1 MSKHP
6 TGPRQ
11 KSSSREK
18 PEERN
23 PVFTGKLIGHRDG
36 FGFLKPDQGGDDVF
50 VSPREMLKAMHGD
63 RVSARLSGTDRR
75 GRPEAVIEEVLEHA
89 VSRLVG
95 RLVHERGMTLVIPE
109 DQRIKHDVVIDLGEV
124 AGAQPGQ
131 VVVVEILD
139 PPTRYTPPIGRV
151 VEILGGVDDPGMEVE
166 IAVRKFDVPWQ
177 FSAEAL
183 ALAEQLPEQIRRAD
197 LKGRV
202 DLRDLPFMTIDG
214 DDARDFDDAVYAEP
228 AGTARRA
235 STRLLVAI
243 ADVGHYV
250 HSGDALDRDA
260 YERATSV
267 YFPRRVIP
275 MLPEKLSNG
284 LCSLNPNVERLV
296 LVCDMVVSA
305 AGKVTAYQFYEAVI
319 ISAARLTYD
328 QAWSAMADP
337 EGSEANGLG
346 PLHAALMNLVRVYE
360 ALAGER
366 SERGAIE
373 LETVETYMQV
383 GTDGRIE
390 KILPRVRNNAHRL
403 IEECMLAANTSA
415 ADFLKRMK
423 RHGLYRVHEGPT
435 PERLK
440 SLRDFLKLQGLS
452 LSGGD
457 DPQPADYAEL
467 SKKLLMRPD
476 ARLLQTLLLRSM
488 QQAIYSPDNEGHFGL
503 AYEAY
508 THFTSPIRRYPD
520 LLTHRVIKAALASKN
535 YLPSFGGDDL
545 LLSPEATADASGQ
558 PPKLDADRL
567 VWWRR
572 VGDHCSAAER
582 RADAASRDVEAWLK
596 CQFMRSRVGEQFRGT
611 VTGVTSFGLFITLD
625 SLYVEGLVH
634 VSELG
639 AEYFQHNEVLHE
651 LRGERTGVRFRLYDP
666 VSVLV
671 SRVDLDGRRIEFRLV
686 PSVVRSVRKQSQPNR
701 EGAEWEA
708 PIDDLDELEGGPW
721 PAVEDDAWPERV
733 GDPLATR
740 RPALPSGL
748 AKASGLGELVK
759 PAAGLKPPKTIKPER
774 GSRAAL
780 LTELAAVTT
789 AKGGKGGKVNK
800 PSKAVK
806 AVKTVKTV
814 KATKPPKAM
823 KAAANPGQGR
833 TARKRRRSD

>member
-1 MSKHP
+1 
-6 TGPRQ
+6 
-11 KSSSREK
+11 
-18 PEERN
+18 
-23 PVFTGKLIGHRDG
+23 
-36 FGFLKPDQGGDDVF
+36 
-50 VSPREMLKAMHGD
+50 
-63 RVSARLSGTDRR
+63 
-75 GRPEAVIEEVLEHA
+75 
-89 VSRLVG
+89 
-95 RLVHERGMTLVIPE
+95 
-109 DQRIKHDVVIDLGEV
+109 
-124 AGAQPGQ
+124 
-131 VVVVEILD
+131 
-139 PPTRYTPPIGRV
+139 
-151 VEILGGVDDPGMEVE
+151 
-166 IAVRKFDVPWQ
+166 
-177 FSAEAL
+177 
-183 ALAEQLPEQIRRAD
+183 
-197 LKGRV
+197 
-202 DLRDLPFMTIDG
+202 
-214 DDARDFDDAVYAEP
+214 
-228 AGTARRA
+228 
-235 STRLLVAI
+235 
-243 ADVGHYV
+243 
-250 HSGDALDRDA
+250 
-260 YERATSV
+260 
-267 YFPRRVIP
+267 

-296 LVCDMVVSA
+296 LICDMVVSA

-319 ISAARLTYD
+319 VSAARLTYD

-337 EGSEANGLG
+337 QGIEATRLG

-360 ALAGER
+360 TLADAR

-373 LETVETYMQV
+373 LETVETFMQV

-415 ADFLKRMK
+415 ADFLRRMK

-467 SKKLLMRPD
+467 SKKLLARPD

-488 QQAIYSPDNEGHFGL
+488 QQAIYSPDNAGHFGL

-520 LLTHRVIKAALASKN
+520 LLTHRVIKAALASTN

-545 LLSPEATADASGQ
+545 LLSPEAAADTSGQ
-558 PPKLDADRL
+558 PLKLDADRL
-567 VWWRR
+567 DWWRR

-582 RADAASRDVEAWLK
+582 RADEASRDVEAWLK

-639 AEYFQHNEVLHE
+639 AEYFQYNEVLHE

-686 PSVVRSVRKQSQPNR
+686 PSVVRSVRKQSQPGR
-701 EGAEWEA
+701 DGAEWDA
-708 PIDDLDELEGGPW
+708 PAVDDLAEIEGGPW
-721 PAVEDDAWPERV
+721 PAAVEPTWPKLVSDPV
-733 GDPLATR
+733 GR
-740 RPALPSGL
+740 GGGL
-748 AKASGLGELVK
+748 RTSKK
-759 PAAGLKPPKTIKPER
+759 PAPLPES
-774 GSRAAL
+774 GATAM
-780 LTELAAVTT
+780 
-789 AKGGKGGKVNK
+789 AKGGKGGKGGK
-800 PSKAVK
+800 LSKSK
-806 AVKTVKTV
+806 
-814 KATKPPKAM
+814 PKAA
-823 KAAANPGQGR
+823 KAAKGIKVAAKAGQGR
-833 TARKRRRSD
+833 VARKRRRSD

>member
-1 MSKHP
+1 MSKHA
-6 TGPRQ
+6 TGPRH
-11 KSSSREK
+11 KSSGREK
-18 PEERN
+18 SEERN

-36 FGFLKPDQGGDDVF
+36 FGFLRPDQGGDDVF

-109 DQRIKHDVVIDLGEV
+109 DQRIKHDVVIDAGEV

-166 IAVRKFDVPWQ
+166 IAVRKFDVPSQ
-177 FSAEAL
+177 FTAEAL
-183 ALAEQLPEQIRRAD
+183 SLAEQLPEQIRRAD

-214 DDARDFDDAVYAEP
+214 EDARDFDDAVYAEP
-228 AGTARRA
+228 AGTTRRS

-250 HSGDALDRDA
+250 KSGDALDRDA

-296 LVCDMVVSA
+296 LICDMVVSA

-319 ISAARLTYD
+319 VSAARLTYD

-337 EGSEANGLG
+337 QGIEATRLG

-360 ALAGER
+360 TLAGAR

-373 LETVETYMQV
+373 LETVETFMQV

-403 IEECMLAANTSA
+403 VEECMLAANTSA
-415 ADFLKRMK
+415 ADFLRRMK

-467 SKKLLMRPD
+467 SKKLLARPD

-488 QQAIYSPDNEGHFGL
+488 QQAIYSPDNVGHFGL

-545 LLSPEATADASGQ
+545 LLSPEAADSSGQ

-567 VWWRR
+567 DWWRR

-582 RADAASRDVEAWLK
+582 RADEASRDVEAWLK

-639 AEYFQHNEVLHE
+639 AEYFQYNEVLHE

-686 PSVVRSVRKQSQPNR
+686 PSVVRSVRKQSQPSR
-701 EGAEWEA
+701 DGAEWDA
-708 PIDDLDELEGGPW
+708 PAVDDLAEIEGGPW
-721 PAVEDDAWPERV
+721 PVADEPAWPELV
-733 GDPLATR
+733 GDPVGRGGGLRSAN
-740 RPALPSGL
+740 PAPLSKSS
-748 AKASGLGELVK
+748 A
-759 PAAGLKPPKTIKPER
+759 PAM
-774 GSRAAL
+774 
-780 LTELAAVTT
+780 
-789 AKGGKGGKVNK
+789 AKGGKGEKS
-800 PSKAVK
+800 SKSK
-806 AVKTVKTV
+806 
-814 KATKPPKAM
+814 PKAA
-823 KAAANPGQGR
+823 KAAKGIKVAAKAGQGR
-833 TARKRRRSD
+833 AARKRRRSD

>member
-1 MSKHP
+1 M
-6 TGPRQ
+6 
-11 KSSSREK
+11 
-18 PEERN
+18 
-23 PVFTGKLIGHRDG
+23 
-36 FGFLKPDQGGDDVF
+36 
-50 VSPREMLKAMHGD
+50 
-63 RVSARLSGTDRR
+63 
-75 GRPEAVIEEVLEHA
+75 
-89 VSRLVG
+89 
-95 RLVHERGMTLVIPE
+95 
-109 DQRIKHDVVIDLGEV
+109 
-124 AGAQPGQ
+124 
-131 VVVVEILD
+131 
-139 PPTRYTPPIGRV
+139 
-151 VEILGGVDDPGMEVE
+151 
-166 IAVRKFDVPWQ
+166 
-177 FSAEAL
+177 
-183 ALAEQLPEQIRRAD
+183 
-197 LKGRV
+197 
-202 DLRDLPFMTIDG
+202 
-214 DDARDFDDAVYAEP
+214 
-228 AGTARRA
+228 
-235 STRLLVAI
+235 
-243 ADVGHYV
+243 GHYV
-250 HSGDALDRDA
+250 KSGDALDRDA

-296 LVCDMVVSA
+296 LICDMVVSA

-319 ISAARLTYD
+319 VSAARLTYD

-337 EGSEANGLG
+337 QGIEATRLG

-360 ALAGER
+360 TLAGAR

-373 LETVETYMQV
+373 LETVETFMQV

-415 ADFLKRMK
+415 ADFLRRMK

-467 SKKLLMRPD
+467 SKKLLARPD

-488 QQAIYSPDNEGHFGL
+488 QQAIYSPDNAGHFGL

-545 LLSPEATADASGQ
+545 LLSPEAAADSSGQ

-567 VWWRR
+567 DWWRR

-582 RADAASRDVEAWLK
+582 RADEASRDVEAWLK

-639 AEYFQHNEVLHE
+639 AEYFQYNEVLHE

-686 PSVVRSVRKQSQPNR
+686 PSVVRSVRKQSQPSR
-701 EGAEWEA
+701 DGAEWDA
-708 PIDDLDELEGGPW
+708 PAVDDLAEIEGGPW
-721 PAVEDDAWPERV
+721 PVADEPAWPELV
-733 GDPLATR
+733 GDPVGRGGGLRSAN
-740 RPALPSGL
+740 PAPLSKSS
-748 AKASGLGELVK
+748 A
-759 PAAGLKPPKTIKPER
+759 PAM
-774 GSRAAL
+774 
-780 LTELAAVTT
+780 
-789 AKGGKGGKVNK
+789 AKGGKGGKS
-800 PSKAVK
+800 SKSK
-806 AVKTVKTV
+806 
-814 KATKPPKAM
+814 PKAA
-823 KAAANPGQGR
+823 KAAKGIKVAAKAGQGR
-833 TARKRRRSD
+833 AARKRRRSD